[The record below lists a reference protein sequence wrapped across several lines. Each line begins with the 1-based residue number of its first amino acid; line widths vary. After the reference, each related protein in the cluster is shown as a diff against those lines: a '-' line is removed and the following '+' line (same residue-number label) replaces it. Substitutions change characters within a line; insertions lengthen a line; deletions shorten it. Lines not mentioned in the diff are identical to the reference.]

1 MVIGIDEFGIIRNRK
16 NLGQGTGFALIE
28 NKSEVDI
35 VAAIGGRNLKIEFT
49 NDNLPKK
56 EGNHHCPAR
65 E

>member
-1 MVIGIDEFGIIRNRK
+1 MVGGIDEFGIIRNRK
-16 NLGQGTGFALIE
+16 YLGQGTGFVLDK
-28 NKSEVDI
+28 NKSDIDI